1 MLSSIGKLSKSILIK
16 VLVAIIIL
24 PFIFWGMG
32 DVFRGGN
39 QNVVAT
45 IDSEKISSK
54 EFVEHVNRISL
65 NEEQIKNIK
74 DSDLIEKILSDYIG
88 RKLIELEVKDF
99 NITISDKTLREI
111 IINDET
117 FFKDGKFSR
126 LKYEEFLI
134 KNNLSAP
141 LFEDNILQQEKKRQL
156 LSYLSDGARIP
167 EYLTKYEFNKE
178 NQTKKIKY
186 IDLKD
191 YYAQKKIN
199 EDEFKKTYELNKN
212 AFNEE
217 FKSFQYIKL
226 SPEAL
231 IGKKEADEQYF
242 KLIDKIE
249 NNILDGS
256 TLKIISEEN
265 NLKINKIEEISLST
279 IEKKKNSN
287 LLKKFFVINEQGK
300 SRLFKIENKY
310 YVAELSKKRTET
322 KNIENPEVREAITA
336 QLKFMTKFKENNEI
350 AKKISKNQNINFIK
364 SFAQKN
370 NLEVKEL
377 LILGLNDNKKFKTNV
392 IRRIFET
399 KDGETN
405 LISDNTFSDNFII
418 LTEKTNLKKF
428 DKNSPKYNEYFTKAK
443 LNFAQNIYSSYD
455 KSLNSKYQIK
465 VNEGVLNRIK
475 NSF

>member
-141 LFEDNILQQEKKRQL
+141 LFENNILQQEKKRQL
-156 LSYLSDGARIP
+156 LSYLSDGSRIP

-191 YYAQKKIN
+191 YYAQKKIKK
-199 EDEFKKTYELNKN
+199 DEFKKTYELNKN

-217 FKSFQYIKL
+217 FKSFQYIEL

-279 IEKKKNSN
+279 IEKRKNSN
-287 LLKKFFVINEQGK
+287 LLKKVFSLNEQGK

-310 YVAELSKKRTET
+310 YVVELSKKRTEI
-322 KNIENPEVREAITA
+322 KNIDNPEVREAITA

-350 AKKISKNQNINFIK
+350 AKKINENQNINFIK
-364 SFAQKN
+364 SFAKKN

-377 LILGLNDNKKFKTNV
+377 TILGLNDNKKFKTNV

-405 LISDNTFSDNFII
+405 LISDNTLSDNFII

-428 DKNSPKYNEYFTKAK
+428 DKNSPKYDEYLTKAK
-443 LNFAQNIYSSYD
+443 LNLAQNIYGAYD
-455 KSLNSKYQIK
+455 RSLNSKYQIK
-465 VNEGVLNRIK
+465 VNESVLNRIK

>member
-45 IDSEKISSK
+45 IDSEKISSR
-54 EFVEHVNRISL
+54 EFIEHVNRISL

-74 DSDLIEKILSDYIG
+74 DNDLMEKILSDYIG

-99 NITISDKTLREI
+99 NITISDKTLKEI

-156 LSYLSDGARIP
+156 LSYLSDGTRIP

-178 NQTKKIKY
+178 NQTKKIRY
-186 IDLKD
+186 VDLKD
-191 YYAQKKIN
+191 YYEQKKIN
-199 EDEFKKTYELNKN
+199 EDELKKTYELNKN

-217 FKSFQYIKL
+217 FKSFQYIEL
-226 SPEAL
+226 SPNAL

-265 NLKINKIEEISLST
+265 NLKINEIQEISLPT

-287 LLKKFFVINEQGK
+287 LLKKFFVLNEEKK
-300 SRLFKIENKY
+300 SRLFKIENIY
-310 YVAELSKKRTET
+310 YVAELSKKRTEI
-322 KNIENPEVREAITA
+322 KNIDNPEVREAITA

-350 AKKISKNQNINFIK
+350 AKKINENQNINFIN
-364 SFAQKN
+364 SFAKKN

-392 IRRIFET
+392 IRRIFDT
-399 KDGETN
+399 KDGEIH

-428 DKNSPKYNEYFTKAK
+428 DKNSPKYDEYLKKAK
-443 LNFAQNIYSSYD
+443 LNFAQNIYSAYD

-465 VNEGVLNRIK
+465 VNESVLNRIK

>member
-45 IDSEKISSK
+45 IDSKKVSSK

-74 DSDLIEKILSDYIG
+74 DTDLIEKILSDYIG

-99 NITISDKTLREI
+99 NITISDKI

-141 LFEDNILQQEKKRQL
+141 LFEDNILKQEKKRQL
-156 LSYLSDGARIP
+156 LSYLSDGTRIP

-191 YYAQKKIN
+191 YYAKKKIK

-217 FKSFQYIKL
+217 FKSFQYIEL

-279 IEKKKNSN
+279 IDKKKSSN
-287 LLKKFFVINEQGK
+287 MLKKFFVISEEGK
-300 SRLFKIENKY
+300 SRLFKIKNKY
-310 YVAELSKKRTET
+310 YVAELSKKRVEI
-322 KNIENPEVREAITA
+322 KNIDNPEVREAITE

-350 AKKISKNQNINFIK
+350 AKKINQNQNVNFIK

-392 IRRIFET
+392 I
-399 KDGETN
+399 
-405 LISDNTFSDNFII
+405 
-418 LTEKTNLKKF
+418 
-428 DKNSPKYNEYFTKAK
+428 
-443 LNFAQNIYSSYD
+443 
-455 KSLNSKYQIK
+455 
-465 VNEGVLNRIK
+465 
-475 NSF
+475 

>member
-45 IDSEKISSK
+45 IDSKKVSSK

-74 DSDLIEKILSDYIG
+74 DTDLIEKILSDYIG

-141 LFEDNILQQEKKRQL
+141 LFEDNILKQEKKRQL
-156 LSYLSDGARIP
+156 LSYLSDGTRIP

-191 YYAQKKIN
+191 YYAKKKIK

-217 FKSFQYIKL
+217 FKSFQYIEL

-279 IEKKKNSN
+279 IDKKKSSN
-287 LLKKFFVINEQGK
+287 MLKKFFVISEEGK

-310 YVAELSKKRTET
+310 YVAELSKKRVEI
-322 KNIENPEVREAITA
+322 KNIDNPEVREAITE

-350 AKKISKNQNINFIK
+350 AKKINQNQNVNFIK

-399 KDGETN
+399 KDGETH

-418 LTEKTNLKKF
+418 FIEKTNLKKF
-428 DKNSPKYNEYFTKAK
+428 DKNSPKYIEYSTRAK
-443 LNFAQNIYSSYD
+443 LNFAQNIYGAYD

>member
-45 IDSEKISSK
+45 IDSKKVSSK

-74 DSDLIEKILSDYIG
+74 DTDLIEKILSDYIG

-141 LFEDNILQQEKKRQL
+141 LFEDNILKQEKKRQL
-156 LSYLSDGARIP
+156 LSYLSDGTRIP

-191 YYAQKKIN
+191 YYAKKKIK

-217 FKSFQYIKL
+217 FKSFQYIEL

-265 NLKINKIEEISLST
+265 NLKKLIKLR
-279 IEKKKNSN
+279 
-287 LLKKFFVINEQGK
+287 
-300 SRLFKIENKY
+300 RL
-310 YVAELSKKRTET
+310 V
-322 KNIENPEVREAITA
+322 
-336 QLKFMTKFKENNEI
+336 
-350 AKKISKNQNINFIK
+350 
-364 SFAQKN
+364 
-370 NLEVKEL
+370 
-377 LILGLNDNKKFKTNV
+377 
-392 IRRIFET
+392 
-399 KDGETN
+399 
-405 LISDNTFSDNFII
+405 
-418 LTEKTNLKKF
+418 
-428 DKNSPKYNEYFTKAK
+428 
-443 LNFAQNIYSSYD
+443 
-455 KSLNSKYQIK
+455 YQQ
-465 VNEGVLNRIK
+465 
-475 NSF
+475 

>member
-45 IDSEKISSK
+45 IDSKKVSSK

-74 DSDLIEKILSDYIG
+74 DTDLIEKILSDYIG

-99 NITISDKTLREI
+99 NITISDKTL
-111 IINDET
+111 INDET

-141 LFEDNILQQEKKRQL
+141 LFEDNILKQEKKRQL
-156 LSYLSDGARIP
+156 LSYLSDGTRIP

-191 YYAQKKIN
+191 YYAKKKIK

-217 FKSFQYIKL
+217 FKSFQYIEL

-279 IEKKKNSN
+279 IDKKKSSN
-287 LLKKFFVINEQGK
+287 MLKKFFVISEEGK
-300 SRLFKIENKY
+300 SRLFKIKNKY
-310 YVAELSKKRTET
+310 YVAELSKKRVEI
-322 KNIENPEVREAITA
+322 KNIDNPEVREAITE

-350 AKKISKNQNINFIK
+350 AKKINQNQNVNFIK

-392 IRRIFET
+392 I
-399 KDGETN
+399 
-405 LISDNTFSDNFII
+405 
-418 LTEKTNLKKF
+418 
-428 DKNSPKYNEYFTKAK
+428 
-443 LNFAQNIYSSYD
+443 
-455 KSLNSKYQIK
+455 
-465 VNEGVLNRIK
+465 
-475 NSF
+475 

>member
-45 IDSEKISSK
+45 IDSKKVSSK

-74 DSDLIEKILSDYIG
+74 DTDLIEKILSDYIG

-141 LFEDNILQQEKKRQL
+141 LFEDNILKQEKKRQL
-156 LSYLSDGARIP
+156 LSYLSDGTRIP

-186 IDLKD
+186 IDLKN
-191 YYAQKKIN
+191 YYA
-199 EDEFKKTYELNKN
+199 
-212 AFNEE
+212 
-217 FKSFQYIKL
+217 
-226 SPEAL
+226 
-231 IGKKEADEQYF
+231 
-242 KLIDKIE
+242 
-249 NNILDGS
+249 
-256 TLKIISEEN
+256 
-265 NLKINKIEEISLST
+265 
-279 IEKKKNSN
+279 KKKD
-287 LLKKFFVINEQGK
+287 
-300 SRLFKIENKY
+300 
-310 YVAELSKKRTET
+310 KR
-322 KNIENPEVREAITA
+322 R
-336 QLKFMTKFKENNEI
+336 
-350 AKKISKNQNINFIK
+350 
-364 SFAQKN
+364 
-370 NLEVKEL
+370 
-377 LILGLNDNKKFKTNV
+377 
-392 IRRIFET
+392 
-399 KDGETN
+399 
-405 LISDNTFSDNFII
+405 
-418 LTEKTNLKKF
+418 
-428 DKNSPKYNEYFTKAK
+428 
-443 LNFAQNIYSSYD
+443 
-455 KSLNSKYQIK
+455 
-465 VNEGVLNRIK
+465 
-475 NSF
+475 

>member
-45 IDSEKISSK
+45 IDSKKVSSK

-74 DSDLIEKILSDYIG
+74 DTDLIEKILSDYIG

-141 LFEDNILQQEKKRQL
+141 LFEDNILKQEKKRQL
-156 LSYLSDGARIP
+156 LSYLSDGTRIP

-191 YYAQKKIN
+191 YYAKKDK

-217 FKSFQYIKL
+217 FKSFQYIEL

-279 IEKKKNSN
+279 IDKKKSSN
-287 LLKKFFVINEQGK
+287 MLKKFFVISEEGK

-310 YVAELSKKRTET
+310 YVAELSKKE
-322 KNIENPEVREAITA
+322 
-336 QLKFMTKFKENNEI
+336 LKS
-350 AKKISKNQNINFIK
+350 KI
-364 SFAQKN
+364 
-370 NLEVKEL
+370 
-377 LILGLNDNKKFKTNV
+377 
-392 IRRIFET
+392 
-399 KDGETN
+399 
-405 LISDNTFSDNFII
+405 
-418 LTEKTNLKKF
+418 
-428 DKNSPKYNEYFTKAK
+428 
-443 LNFAQNIYSSYD
+443 
-455 KSLNSKYQIK
+455 
-465 VNEGVLNRIK
+465 
-475 NSF
+475 

>member
-45 IDSEKISSK
+45 IDSKKVSSK

-74 DSDLIEKILSDYIG
+74 DTDLIEKILSDYIG

-141 LFEDNILQQEKKRQL
+141 LFEDNILKQEKKRQL
-156 LSYLSDGARIP
+156 LSYLSDGTRIP

-191 YYAQKKIN
+191 YYAKKKIK

-217 FKSFQYIKL
+217 FKSFQYIEL

-279 IEKKKNSN
+279 IDKKKSSN
-287 LLKKFFVINEQGK
+287 MLKKFFVISEEGK

-310 YVAELSKKRTET
+310 YVAELSKKRVEI
-322 KNIENPEVREAITA
+322 KNIDNPEVREAITE

-350 AKKISKNQNINFIK
+350 AKKINQNQNVNFIK

-399 KDGETN
+399 KDGETH

-418 LTEKTNLKKF
+418 FIEKTNLKKL
-428 DKNSPKYNEYFTKAK
+428 DKNSPKYIEYSTRAK
-443 LNFAQNIYSSYD
+443 LNFAQNIYGAYD